1 MAKKK
6 PIKLKYGKQKEL
18 IRLSGAH
25 KTTVWRALHWES
37 DTDKQEKIRRMAKEL
52 GFIRTIDEE
61 E

>member
-37 DTDKQEKIRRMAKEL
+37 DTDKQENIRRMAKEL
-52 GFIRTIDEE
+52 GFIRTI
-61 E
+61 